1 MKRLFILMALCL
13 GVVSCVSAQKD
24 KEDEEKRKYSD
35 FLQLPHGLEGYF
47 DYDEAVEAAQRENKP
62 ILIYV
67 AGHACNNSR
76 EMEAWLWSDDQVLKM
91 LREDFVICALYVDDN
106 TKLKSGESLG
116 KLNCSLAQKMW
127 NINSHP
133 AYVILCPDGTRVIA
147 GPRGYDRDIEDYIKF
162 LNKGNRIHQSFVE
175 VGFDEDSPNVRW
187 EVSVKEESQDI
198 YAIVF
203 DATIE
208 EGYHG
213 YPMSDIFS
221 SPTFEIEGA
230 ELLGD
235 VVEPLT
241 PVEIGIDEIT
251 GEPAHIYCDRAVYIQ
266 RVRAK
271 AGSLLNCYVNAT
283 ICANDTNMCTV
294 NIVEFL
300 LQMP

>member
-1 MKRLFILMALCL
+1 MALCL
-13 GVVSCVSAQKD
+13 GVVSCVSAHKD

-67 AGHACNNSR
+67 TGHACNNSR
-76 EMEAWLWSDDQVLKM
+76 EMENYVWGDDQVLKM

-106 TKLKSGESLG
+106 TKLRSGESLG

-147 GPRGYDRDIEDYIKF
+147 GPPGYISDIEDYIEF

-175 VGFDEDSPNVRW
+175 VGFDADSPNVKW
-187 EVSVKEESQDI
+187 EVSVKKESQDI

-203 DATIE
+203 DATIR
-208 EGYHG
+208 EGLHG

-221 SPTFEIEGA
+221 SPIFEIEGA

-241 PVEIGIDEIT
+241 PVEIGIDDIT
-251 GEPAHIYCDRAVYIQ
+251 GELAYVYYDRAVYIQ

-271 AGSLLNCYVNAT
+271 AGSVVNCYINAT
-283 ICANDTNMCTV
+283 ICANETNQCTV
-294 NIVEFL
+294 NIAEFL
-300 LQMP
+300 LKLP

>member
-1 MKRLFILMALCL
+1 MALCL

-67 AGHACNNSR
+67 TGHACNNCR
-76 EMEAWLWSDDQVLKM
+76 EMEAWVWSDDQVLKM
-91 LREDFVICALYVDDN
+91 LREDFVICALYVDDK
-106 TKLKSGESLG
+106 TKLRSGESLG

-133 AYVILCPDGTRVIA
+133 AYIILSPDGMRVIA
-147 GPRGYDRDIEDYIKF
+147 GPRGYNSDIEDYIEF

-175 VGFDEDSPNVRW
+175 VGFDADSPNVKW
-187 EVSVKEESQDI
+187 EVSVKKESQDI

-203 DATIE
+203 DATIR
-208 EGYHG
+208 EGLHG

-221 SPTFEIEGA
+221 SPIFEIEGA

-251 GEPAHIYCDRAVYIQ
+251 GEPAYIYRDRAVYIQ

-271 AGSLLNCYVNAT
+271 AGSLLNCWVNAT
-283 ICANDTNMCTV
+283 ICENDTNLCTS
-294 NIVEFL
+294 NIAEFL
-300 LQMP
+300 LKLP

>member
-1 MKRLFILMALCL
+1 MVLCL

-67 AGHACNNSR
+67 TGHACNNCR
-76 EMEAWLWSDDQVLKM
+76 EMETYVWSDDQVLKM
-91 LREDFVICALYVDDN
+91 LREDFVICALYVDDK

-133 AYVILCPDGTRVIA
+133 AYVILSPDGMRVIA
-147 GPRGYDRDIEDYIKF
+147 GSRGYNSDIEDYIEF

-175 VGFDEDSPNVRW
+175 VGFDADSPNVKW
-187 EVSVKEESQDI
+187 EVSVKKESQDI

-203 DATIE
+203 DATIR
-208 EGYHG
+208 EGLHG

-221 SPTFEIEGA
+221 SPIFEIEGA

-251 GEPAHIYCDRAVYIQ
+251 GEPAYIYLDRAVYIQ

-271 AGSLLNCYVNAT
+271 AGSLLNCYVQAT
-283 ICANDTNMCTV
+283 ICTNDTNSYTA
-294 NIVEFL
+294 NFVEFL
-300 LQMP
+300 LKLP

>member
-62 ILIYV
+62 ILINV
-67 AGHACNNSR
+67 TGHACNNSR
-76 EMEAWLWSDDQVLKM
+76 EMENYVWSHDQVLKM

-133 AYVILCPDGTRVIA
+133 AYVILLPDGMSVIA
-147 GPRGYDRDIEDYIKF
+147 GPRGYNRDIEDYIEF
-162 LNKGNRIHQSFVE
+162 LNKGNRIHQNFVE
-175 VGFDEDSPNVRW
+175 VGFDADSPNVRW
-187 EVSVKEESQDI
+187 EVSVKKESQDI

-203 DATIE
+203 DATIR

-221 SPTFEIEGA
+221 SPIFEIEGA

-241 PVEIGIDEIT
+241 PVENGIDEIT
-251 GEPAHIYCDRAVYIQ
+251 GEPAYIYHDRAVYIQ

-271 AGSLLNCYVNAT
+271 AGNSLDCFILAT
-283 ICANDTNMCTV
+283 ICNESNQCTSNV
-294 NIVEFL
+294 VEFTL
-300 LQMP
+300 NVPK

>member
-24 KEDEEKRKYSD
+24 KEDEQQRKYSD

-67 AGHACNNSR
+67 TGHMSNNSR
-76 EMEAWLWSDDQVLKM
+76 EMEAYVWSDDQVLKM

-127 NINSHP
+127 NINSAP
-133 AYVILCPDGTRVIA
+133 AYVILWPDGIRVIA
-147 GPRGYDRDIEDYIKF
+147 GPRGYNSDIEDYIKF

-175 VGFDEDSPNVRW
+175 VGFDADSPNVKW
-187 EVSVKEESQDI
+187 EVSVKKESQDI
-198 YAIVF
+198 YAITF
-203 DATIE
+203 DATIR
-208 EGYHG
+208 EGLHG
-213 YPMSDIFS
+213 YPMSDFS
-221 SPTFEIEGA
+221 SPIFDIEGA

-241 PVEIGIDEIT
+241 PVESDIDELF
-251 GEPAHIYCDRAVYIQ
+251 GEPTYIYRDRAVYIQ

-283 ICANDTNMCTV
+283 ISTNDTNMCTC
-294 NIVEFL
+294 NIVEFDL
-300 LQMP
+300 RLR

>member
-13 GVVSCVSAQKD
+13 GVVSCVSTQKD
-24 KEDEEKRKYSD
+24 KEDEQQRKYSD

-62 ILIYV
+62 ILINV
-67 AGHACNNSR
+67 TGHMSNNSR
-76 EMEAWLWSDDQVLKM
+76 EMETYVWSDDKVLKM

-106 TKLKSGESLG
+106 TKLKSGETLG

-147 GPRGYDRDIEDYIKF
+147 GPRGYNRDIEDYIKF
-162 LNKGNRIHQSFVE
+162 LNKGNRIHQNFVE
-175 VGFDEDSPNVRW
+175 VGFDADSPNVKW
-187 EVSVKEESQDI
+187 EVSVKKEGQDI
-198 YAIVF
+198 YAITF
-203 DATIE
+203 DATIKD
-208 EGYHG
+208 GYHG

-221 SPTFEIEGA
+221 PPIFDIDGA

-235 VVEPLT
+235 MVEPLT
-241 PVEIGIDEIT
+241 PVESGIDELF
-251 GEPAHIYCDRAVYIQ
+251 GEPTYIYRDRAVYIQ

-283 ICANDTNMCTV
+283 ICTNDTNQCTC
-294 NIVEFL
+294 NIAEFL
-300 LQMP
+300 LKLP